1 VTDTEAVLAL
11 IAAWVLTTDADAVAV
26 FATSDADTL
35 WAGIE
40 QMAQCTH
47 GEAACAWRLMT
58 PGQRS
63 DAAIAA
69 CKAIETAVSDPET
82 YNCDDLR

>member
-1 VTDTEAVLAL
+1 MTDTEAVLAL

-40 QMAQCTH
+40 QMAQCTLH
-47 GEAACAWRLMT
+47 TRRGCMRLEADDAWATVR
-58 PGQRS
+58 RS
-63 DAAIAA
+63 HSR
-69 CKAIETAVSDPET
+69 V
-82 YNCDDLR
+82 